1 MGLALCQ
8 AADAVGAPFVR
19 ALRTIP
25 VHLIQKQGGKGW
37 LCIVESPEVTCVE
50 GGLERVNPDKEGSG
64 MGVGGPCRLP

>member
-1 MGLALCQ
+1 M
-8 AADAVGAPFVR
+8 
-19 ALRTIP
+19 
-25 VHLIQKQGGKGW
+25 HLIQKQGGKGW